1 MFPQGIQDFADQF
14 VRMQG
19 ERHLADYDPLEQFSR
34 SDTSQLIE
42 ETKTAITEFRQVD
55 RSDRRAF
62 AVFVLFDL
70 RRD

>member
-1 MFPQGIQDFADQF
+1 
-14 VRMQG
+14 MQRV
-19 ERHLADYDPLEQFSR
+19 RHLADYDPLEQFSR
-34 SDTSQLIE
+34 SDVFQLLE